1 MQHECKIGRFRPWI
15 VLGAATAINMTMGV
29 TYSWSLIKKALVTD
43 WQWSNVEASFP
54 LTIYTVV
61 FALAVVFAGRMQDK
75 LGPRLIATLG
85 AVMLGTGLISCSFA
99 HTPISMV
106 LTYGIAGIGN
116 GLCYASTIPASIK
129 WFPPERK
136 GLVTGIVV
144 SGIGLASVYISPIA
158 NWLLGNWGISRTF
171 LVLGTGAFV
180 VMIFSANLLSNPP
193 ANYRP
198 LSRIGGIAVPGNITG
213 QVSCDINWPE
223 MIRTKL
229 FYKLWF
235 MYLFVA
241 SAGLMIIGH
250 IATIAKTQANWE
262 NGFYLVIMFA
272 IFNTGGRFMAGFFS
286 DKYGRRNVM
295 LLVFAMQA
303 VNLLF
308 FASYITPEL
317 LVLGTMMTGLCYGSF
332 FALFPLAT
340 ADFFGMRNFGVNYGL
355 IFLAWGFAG
364 ILGPI
369 LAGSAVDMTG
379 NYYIAYAISAGLSLF
394 VFFLALT
401 IHPLAK
407 HQ

>member
-1 MQHECKIGRFRPWI
+1 MQHEAKIGKFRPWI

-43 WQWSNVEASFP
+43 WQWANVEASFP
-54 LTIYTVV
+54 LTTYTAV
-61 FALAVVFAGRMQDK
+61 FALAMVFAGRMQDK
-75 LGPRLIATLG
+75 LGPRLIASLG
-85 AVMLGTGLISCSFA
+85 AVLLGTGLISCSFA
-99 HTPISMV
+99 NTPFSMM
-106 LTYGIAGIGN
+106 LTYGIAGMGN

-136 GLVTGIVV
+136 GLATGIVV

-171 LVLGTGAFV
+171 LVLGTGAFF
-180 VMIFSANLLSNPP
+180 VMITSAQFLRNPP
-193 ANYRP
+193 LNYKP
-198 LSRIGGIAVPGNITG
+198 KSKIGGIAVPVNMTAHA
-213 QVSCDINWPE
+213 SCDIDWPE
-223 MIRTKL
+223 MIKTKL

-235 MYLFVA
+235 MYLIAA

-262 NGFYLVIMFA
+262 NGFYLVIIFA

-295 LLVFAMQA
+295 LLVFLLQA
-303 VNLLF
+303 VNLTF
-308 FASYITPEL
+308 FASYITPAL
-317 LVLGTMMTGLCYGSF
+317 LALGTMMTGLCYGSC

-369 LAGSAVDMTG
+369 LAGYAVDITG
-379 NYYIAYAISAGLSLF
+379 NYFIAYAISAGLSF
-394 VFFLALT
+394 VVFFLALT

-407 HQ
+407 HI

>member
-1 MQHECKIGRFRPWI
+1 
-15 VLGAATAINMTMGV
+15 
-29 TYSWSLIKKALVTD
+29 
-43 WQWSNVEASFP
+43 
-54 LTIYTVV
+54 
-61 FALAVVFAGRMQDK
+61 
-75 LGPRLIATLG
+75 
-85 AVMLGTGLISCSFA
+85 
-99 HTPISMV
+99 MV
-106 LTYGIAGIGN
+106 LTYGIAGMGN

-136 GLVTGIVV
+136 GLATGIVV
-144 SGIGLASVYISPIA
+144 SGIGLATVYISPIA
-158 NWLLGNWGISRTF
+158 NWLLGNWGISTTF
-171 LVLGTGAFV
+171 MVLGSGAFF
-180 VMIFSANLLSNPP
+180 VMIASAQFLRNPP
-193 ANYRP
+193 ANYNP
-198 LSRIGGIAVPGNITG
+198 QSKICEVKVPGDVPG
-213 QVSCDINWPE
+213 DASCDIDWPE

-235 MYLFVA
+235 MYLVAA

-262 NGFYLVIMFA
+262 NGFYLVIIFA
-272 IFNTGGRFMAGFFS
+272 IFNTVGRFMAGFFS

-295 LLVFAMQA
+295 LLVFVVQA

-317 LVLGTMMTGLCYGSF
+317 LAVGTMLTGLCYGSCF
-332 FALFPLAT
+332 SLFPLAT

-369 LAGSAVDMTG
+369 LAGSAADMTG
-379 NYYIAYAISAGLSLF
+379 NYFIAYAISGGLSF
-394 VFFLALT
+394 AVFFMALT
-401 IHPLAK
+401 IHPLTK

>member
-1 MQHECKIGRFRPWI
+1 MHHEVKIGKFRPWI

-43 WQWSNVEASFP
+43 WQWTNVEASFP
-54 LTIYTVV
+54 LTTYTAV
-61 FALAVVFAGRMQDK
+61 FALAMVFAGRMQDK
-75 LGPRLIATLG
+75 LGPRLIASLG
-85 AVMLGTGLISCSFA
+85 AVLLGTGLISCSFA
-99 HTPISMV
+99 NTPLSLV

-136 GLVTGIVV
+136 GLATGVVV
-144 SGIGLASVYISPIA
+144 SGIGLASIYISPIA
-158 NWLLGNWGISRTF
+158 NWLLGNWGISKTF
-171 LVLGTGAFV
+171 LVLGTGAFII
-180 VMIFSANLLSNPP
+180 MIISANFLSNPP
-193 ANYRP
+193 RNYKPKSKIR
-198 LSRIGGIAVPGNITG
+198 GMTVTGNIAG
-213 QVSCDINWPE
+213 HASCDIDWPE

-235 MYLFVA
+235 MYLFAA

-262 NGFYLVIMFA
+262 NGFYLVIIFA
-272 IFNTGGRFMAGFFS
+272 IFNTGGRFMAGLFS
-286 DKYGRRNVM
+286 DRYGRRNVM
-295 LLVFAMQA
+295 LLVFIVQA
-303 VNLLF
+303 INLLF
-308 FASYITPEL
+308 FASYITPAL
-317 LVLGTMMTGLCYGSF
+317 LALGTMMTGLCYGSF

-369 LAGSAVDMTG
+369 LAGSAVDITG
-379 NYYIAYAISAGLSLF
+379 NYFIAYIISAGLSF
-394 VFFLALT
+394 VVFFLALT